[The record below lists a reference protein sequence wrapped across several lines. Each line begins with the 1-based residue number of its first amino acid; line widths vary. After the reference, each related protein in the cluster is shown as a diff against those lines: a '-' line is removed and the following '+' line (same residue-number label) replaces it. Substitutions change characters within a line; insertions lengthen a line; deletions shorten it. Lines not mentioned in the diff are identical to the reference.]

1 VNLLW
6 FLLGL
11 TIGLVLLGW
20 SQIKVQAKLRQLL
33 KEQGLS
39 RYGSSLPPFH
49 QLATLIEQLQRSN
62 QDYEVQLQT
71 WQQILQNA
79 PISFLQVDDENQLL
93 WSNVQACQLLG
104 IEGRLPN
111 QTSPRL
117 LLELVRSY
125 ELDQLIES
133 ARALQ
138 RPCRQDWSFQLRS
151 FDPGH
156 LSPKVPLRGLAFP
169 LPNGAV
175 GVFLENRQE
184 AVKLTQERDR
194 WTSDVAHEL
203 KTPLTSIRLVAETLQ
218 TRIDPALRLWVDR
231 LLNET
236 IRLSSLVQ
244 DLLDLSQ
251 LALRLPTDLN
261 PKIFDLPK
269 LIQSAWTNLE
279 PLASPKRLRL
289 DYSGPNPLRLQADE
303 ARLYQVFLNLLDN
316 AIKHS
321 PPDQAIRIQV
331 RVLPTEERVSSQ
343 AAPLSQAG
351 GWSTGSQQRRLSAA
365 CQQLQIDILDTGP
378 GFPEEALPYVFE
390 RFYRADPARSRVQVL
405 QTIQSDADATPH
417 SDPATAAEQKTPP
430 VSGGSGL
437 GLAIVRQ
444 IVEAHGGSVQA
455 RNHPETGGGW
465 LQLRLPGQTLAA
477 DA

>member
-1 VNLLW
+1 
-6 FLLGL
+6 L
-11 TIGLVLLGW
+11 TPW
-20 SQIKVQAKLRQLL
+20 
-33 KEQGLS
+33 
-39 RYGSSLPPFH
+39 Y

-62 QDYEVQLQT
+62 QDYQAQLQT

-79 PISFLQVDDENQLL
+79 PVSFLQVDEENQLL

-104 IEGRLPN
+104 MESRLPS

-138 RPCRQDWSFQLRS
+138 RSCHQDWSFQPRS
-151 FDPGH
+151 FDPNH
-156 LSPKVPLRGLAFP
+156 LLPKVPLRGLAFP
-169 LPNGAV
+169 LPGGAV

-184 AVKLTQERDR
+184 VVKLTQERDR

-218 TRIDPALRLWVDR
+218 TRVDPALRLWVDR

-236 IRLSSLVQ
+236 IRLSTLVQ

-261 PKIFDLPK
+261 LKIFDLPK

-279 PLASPKRLRL
+279 PLAGPKRLRL

-321 PPDQAIRIQV
+321 PPDQAIHIQV
-331 RVLPTEERVSSQ
+331 QILSTEES
-343 AAPLSQAG
+343 AAAQAG
-351 GWSTGSQQRRLSAA
+351 RWPTASQQRRLPAA
-365 CQQLQIDILDTGP
+365 CRQLQIDILDAGP

-390 RFYRADPARSRVQVL
+390 RFYRADPARSRVQVVKTL
-405 QTIQSDADATPH
+405 QSNADSVTHP
-417 SDPATAAEQKTPP
+417 DPAAAVDERTPP

-455 RNHPETGGGW
+455 RNHSETGGAW

-477 DA
+477 DP

>member
-1 VNLLW
+1 MNLVW
-6 FLLGL
+6 FFSGL
-11 TIGLVLLGW
+11 AIGLALLAW
-20 SQIKVQAKLRQLL
+20 SQIKVRARLQQILQ
-33 KEQGLS
+33 EQGFS
-39 RYGSSLPPFH
+39 RYGSSLPPWH
-49 QLATLIEQLQRSN
+49 QLTTLIEQLQHSN
-62 QDYEVQLQT
+62 QDYWVQRQT

-79 PISFLQVDDENQLL
+79 PIGFLQVDEENQLL
-93 WSNVQACQLLG
+93 WSNAQARQLLG
-104 IEGRLPN
+104 IESRMPS
-111 QTSPRL
+111 QTAPRL

-138 RPCRQDWSFQLRS
+138 RPCHQDWNFQPRS
-151 FDPGH
+151 FDPNH
-156 LSPKVPLRGLAFP
+156 LLSKVPVRGLAFP
-169 LPNGAV
+169 LADGAV

-184 AVKLTQERDR
+184 TVKLTQERDR

-218 TRIDPALRLWVDR
+218 TRVDPALRLWVDR

-261 PKIFDLPK
+261 LKIFDLPK

-279 PLASPKRLRL
+279 PLASPKQLRL

-303 ARLYQVFLNLLDN
+303 SRLYQVFLNLLDN
-316 AIKHS
+316 AIKYS
-321 PPDQAIRIQV
+321 PPDQAIQVQV
-331 RVLPTEERVSSQ
+331 RVLPAEEPLSSQ
-343 AAPLSQAG
+343 AAALSPAG
-351 GWSTGSQQRRLSAA
+351 RWPTGSQQRRLSAA
-365 CQQLQIDILDTGP
+365 CQQLQIDIIDAGL

-405 QTIQSDADATPH
+405 PTMQSDADPTTRLE
-417 SDPATAAEQKTPP
+417 PASAAEERTPP
-430 VSGGSGL
+430 ISSGSGL

-465 LQLRLPGQTLAA
+465 LQLRLPGQTLCAEA
-477 DA
+477 